1 MIGKLSRPSLFK
13 RLLVWQVL
21 VLGLA
26 VGADFASNVW
36 RTYQPKTGG
45 IDRAMYLQAAAVA
58 RFTALNPSPANAA
71 AVARE
76 VKQLNEGNTNLPIKD
91 TDFAWQVWTT
101 SGQLLSSDGM
111 ATTFAPVP
119 PGSLET
125 GLRHDRGDWRLIAVT
140 SPDGKIWAV
149 VGQTLSFY
157 SQLDVLI
164 LRQMIT
170 LPLICVGI
178 LIVALWLATWRGLKP
193 LQQLSQRIAA
203 RDAGSQA
210 PIADTTRDPLELH
223 PITAALDAYAV
234 REAELRATEKRFF
247 ADAAHELR
255 TPLAVIGAQA
265 HVLSQE
271 RDPAQHAALLQSLQQ
286 GVQRAGDVLSKVLTL
301 SRLDSAGA
309 GAVLTTVDAVDLGDL
324 LRERVA
330 EHALRAMDG
339 GHDLGLSDGPA
350 VRVAVN
356 SPLASAAIDNLLDNA
371 VRYCPRGSRIDVSW
385 SLQDGNAWW
394 AVEDDGP
401 GIPLAQQERVFKRFE
416 RGVASHEVT
425 GSGLGLAIAR
435 EVALKHGGTL
445 HLELPASGRGCR
457 FVMVLPLA

>member
-1 MIGKLSRPSLFK
+1 MINKLRRPSLFK

-21 VLGLA
+21 VMLLA
-26 VGADFASNVW
+26 VGANFGWNVW
-36 RTYQPKTGG
+36 HTYEPKTGG
-45 IDRAMYLQAAAVA
+45 IDRAMYLLADAVA
-58 RFTALNPSPANAA
+58 RFTALNPTPAHAD

-76 VKQLNEGNTNLPIKD
+76 VKQLETGNATLPIKD

-111 ATTFAPVP
+111 TKTFAPVP

-125 GLRHDRGDWRLIAVT
+125 GKRYDRGDWRLIAAN

-149 VGQTLSFY
+149 VAETQTFY
-157 SQLDVLI
+157 KQLDALV

-170 LPLICVGI
+170 IPLVYITV
-178 LIVALWLATWRGLKP
+178 LMAALWLATWRGLKP

-203 RDAGSQA
+203 RDAGSQE
-210 PIADTTRDPLELH
+210 PISDTAHDPLELQ
-223 PITAALDAYAV
+223 PITASLDAYAV
-234 REAELRATEKRFF
+234 REAELRAAEKRFF

-271 RDPAQHAALLQSLQQ
+271 SDHAQHAALLKTLQQ

-301 SRLDSAGA
+301 SRLDAACAGA
-309 GAVLTTVDAVDLGDL
+309 TLATLNTVDLGDL

-330 EHALRAMDG
+330 EHALWAIDC

-350 VRVAVN
+350 VRVTVN
-356 SPLASAAIDNLLDNA
+356 TALVSAAIDNLIDNA
-371 VRYCPRGSRIDVSW
+371 LRYCPGGGRIDVSW
-385 SLQDGNAWW
+385 GLQDRSAWW

-401 GIPLAQQERVFKRFE
+401 GIPLAERERVFERFE
-416 RGVASHEVT
+416 RGNASHDVA

-435 EVALKHGGTL
+435 EVAVRHGGTL
-445 HLELPASGRGCR
+445 RLHTPASGRGCR
-457 FVMVLPLA
+457 MVMILPLD

>member
-1 MIGKLSRPSLFK
+1 MIGKLWRPSLFK
-13 RLLVWQVL
+13 RLLAWQVL
-21 VLGLA
+21 VLLLA
-26 VGADFASNVW
+26 VGGNFAWNVW

-45 IDRAMYLQAAAVA
+45 IDRDMYLQAAAVA
-58 RFTALNPSPANAA
+58 RFTALNPSPAHAD

-91 TDFAWQVWTT
+91 TDFAWQIWTT

-111 ATTFAPVP
+111 AKTFSPAP

-125 GLRHDRGDWRLIAVT
+125 GIRHDRGDWRLIAAT

-149 VGQTLSFY
+149 VGETLSFY
-157 SQLDVLI
+157 SQLDALI

-170 LPLICVGI
+170 VPLICIAV

-193 LQQLSQRIAA
+193 LQQLSRRIAA
-203 RDAGSQA
+203 RDAGSQEPLTDA
-210 PIADTTRDPLELH
+210 ARDPLELR
-223 PITAALDAYAV
+223 PITAALDAYAM
-234 REAELRATEKRFF
+234 REAELRAAEKRFF

-271 RDPAQHAALLQSLQQ
+271 SDPAQHAALLKTLQQ

-301 SRLDSAGA
+301 SRLDAACAGVA
-309 GAVLTTVDAVDLGDL
+309 LTTVDTVDLGDL

-330 EHALRAMDG
+330 EHALRAMEG

-356 SPLASAAIDNLLDNA
+356 SPLASAAIDNLIDNA
-371 VRYCPRGSRIDVSW
+371 VRYCPMGSRIDVSW
-385 SLQDGNAWW
+385 SLQDGDAWW

-401 GIPLAQQERVFKRFE
+401 GIPLAERERVFERFE
-416 RGVASHEVT
+416 RGVASHDVT

-445 HLELPASGRGCR
+445 RLEVPASGRGCR
-457 FVMVLPLA
+457 FVMVLPLG